1 MIFCKDR
8 LGKWHKYD
16 DYMAM
21 AQLFVPGF
29 PANYVHLHDYLKRTC
44 CIQEEKYIESPSVVD
59 YLLME
64 MRVEAIKRYRDIH
77 KCDLLEAK
85 NMVDQIEKDMEDMKN
100 GK

>member
-16 DYMAM
+16 NYMEM

-44 CIQEEKYIESPSVVD
+44 CIQEEKCIDRPSVVD
-59 YLLME
+59 FLLMD
-64 MRVEAIKRYRDIH
+64 MRIDAIKLYRDIH
-77 KCDLLEAK
+77 GCNLMEARSMIEK
-85 NMVDQIEKDMEDMKN
+85 IEKDMEDMKN